1 MWLKETKKL
10 KINRILMERV
20 YNKTIEWQNIDIEKG
35 RRNIMSEYKIQIGK
49 EQYVNCK
56 EGSKFIDIIDK
67 YYDDKL
73 LDIAIC
79 KLNNKY
85 YELGEEIPYGG
96 TLTLVPF
103 TSIDGMKVYSRT
115 LQYIFI
121 KATLDLFKDAK
132 IVMQHSIDK
141 GIFGEI
147 HKVSPLDEED
157 INKIKNKMKD
167 IIDKNIPIN
176 KVKVK
181 REKAIEIFKSY
192 GMDDKV
198 LLLEQV
204 NFEYVSLYELDGR
217 YDYFYGYM
225 AQSTGVIR
233 SFDVMY
239 YEPGFILR
247 YPLEDD
253 INTLVKFNEQKK
265 LASIFMETEKWLNI
279 LGVGEVGSLNEKI
292 INGDLSSLIMIS
304 EALHE
309 KKIAEIADKIFNR
322 RDTRIVLIAGPS
334 SSGKTT
340 FAHRLGIQL
349 RVNGLIPIP
358 ISLDDYFVNR
368 EDTPRDEN
376 GEYDFETIGSVDIK
390 LFNEQLREIL
400 KGNEVEIPTFNFLKG
415 EREWIGN
422 KIKLPQ
428 NGVVIIEG
436 IHGLNPILTSEIE
449 DKYKFKIYI
458 SALTQLNLDN
468 HNRIATTDVRRIRRI
483 VRDHLSR
490 GHEAEDTLKMW
501 PKIKRGEQK
510 NIFVYQEEAD
520 VMFNST
526 LVYELCVLK
535 NAALEELN
543 KIEEDNTIYNE
554 AKRLKSFLGFFKEI
568 DCDLVPQNSIL
579 REFIGGSIFYKY

>member
-1 MWLKETKKL
+1 MDKYEIKL
-10 KINRILMERV
+10 NENESILV
-20 YNKTIEWQNIDIEKG
+20 
-35 RRNIMSEYKIQIGK
+35 
-49 EQYVNCK
+49 K
-56 EGSKFIDIIDK
+56 EGSRFKDIISENFKDQELK
-67 YYDDKL
+67 V
-73 LDIAIC
+73 AVC
-79 KLNNKY
+79 KLDNKY
-85 YELGEEIPYGG
+85 YELGEEIPRGG
-96 TLTLVPF
+96 KLSLIPF
-103 TSIDGMKVYSRT
+103 TSADGIKVYSRT
-115 LQYIFI
+115 LQFIFI
-121 KATLDLFKDAK
+121 KATLDLFKNAK

-147 HKVSPLDEED
+147 HKADPL
-157 INKIKNKMKD
+157 NKKD
-167 IIDKNIPIN
+167 LENVKVRMQELIDKNIPIN

-192 GMDDKV
+192 RMDDKV

-204 NFEYVSLYELDGR
+204 SFNEVNLYELEGR

-225 AQSTGVIR
+225 AESTGVIKA
-233 SFDVMY
+233 FDVMY

-247 YPLEDD
+247 YPEENN
-253 INTLVKFNEQKK
+253 INVITEFKEQKK

-279 LGVGEVGSLNEKI
+279 LGVGEVASLNEKLL
-292 INGDLSSLIMIS
+292 NGDLTNIIMVS

-309 KKIAEIADKIFNR
+309 KKLAEIADKIFCR
-322 RDTRIVLIAGPS
+322 RNTRIVLIAGPS
-334 SSGKTT
+334 YSGKTT
-340 FAHRLGIQL
+340 FANRLAIHL
-349 RVNGLIPIP
+349 RVNGLVPIP

-368 EDTPRDEN
+368 EQTPIDEN

-390 LFNEQLREIL
+390 LFNSQLRDIL
-400 KGNEVEIPTFNFLKG
+400 KGEEVEIPTFNFLTGK
-415 EREWIGN
+415 REWTGN

-535 NAALEELN
+535 KAALEELN
-543 KIEEDNTIYNE
+543 KIDESNPIYNE

-568 DCDLVPQNSIL
+568 DEALVPENSIL

>member
-1 MWLKETKKL
+1 M
-10 KINRILMERV
+10 N
-20 YNKTIEWQNIDIEKG
+20 
-35 RRNIMSEYKIQIGK
+35 EYKIQIGQ

-56 EGSKFIDIIDK
+56 EGTKFIDLVGK
-67 YYDDKL
+67 YYNGKV

-85 YELGEEIPYGG
+85 YELGENVPCCGK
-96 TLTLVPF
+96 LTMIPF
-103 TSIDGMKVYSRT
+103 TSVDGMKVYART
-115 LQYIFI
+115 LQYVFI

-132 IVMQHSIDK
+132 IVIQHSIDK

-147 HKVSPLDEED
+147 HKITPLDEED
-157 INKIKNKMKD
+157 INKIKNRIKE
-167 IIDKNIPIN
+167 IVNKNIPIN

-181 REKAIEIFKSY
+181 REKAIDIFKSY

-204 NFEYVSLYELDGR
+204 NFESVSLYELDGR

-225 AQSTGVIR
+225 AQSTGVIKA
-233 SFDVMY
+233 FDVMY
-239 YEPGFILR
+239 YDPGFILR
-247 YPLEDD
+247 YPLEED
-253 INTLVKFNEQKK
+253 INTLVKFKEQKK
-265 LASIFMETEKWLNI
+265 LASIFMETERWLNI

-292 INGDLSSLIMIS
+292 INGDLASLIMTS

-340 FAHRLGIQL
+340 FANRLAIQL

-368 EDTPRDEN
+368 EDTPIDED
-376 GEYDFETIGSVDIK
+376 GEYDFETIQSVDIK

-400 KGNEVEIPTFNFLKG
+400 KGNEVELPTFNFLTGK
-415 EREWIGN
+415 REWIGN

-436 IHGLNPILTSEIE
+436 IHGLNPILTSEID

-468 HNRIATTDVRRIRRI
+468 HNRISTTDVRRIRRI

-535 NAALEELN
+535 KAALEELN
-543 KIEEDNTIYNE
+543 KIDEDNTIYNE

-568 DCDLVPQNSIL
+568 DYDLVPQNSIL

>member
-1 MWLKETKKL
+1 MDKYEIKL
-10 KINRILMERV
+10 NENESILV
-20 YNKTIEWQNIDIEKG
+20 
-35 RRNIMSEYKIQIGK
+35 
-49 EQYVNCK
+49 K
-56 EGSKFIDIIDK
+56 EGSRFKDIISENFKDQELK
-67 YYDDKL
+67 V
-73 LDIAIC
+73 AVC
-79 KLNNKY
+79 KLDNKY
-85 YELGEEIPYGG
+85 YELGEEIPRGG
-96 TLTLVPF
+96 KLSLIPF
-103 TSIDGMKVYSRT
+103 TSADGIKVYSRT
-115 LQYIFI
+115 LQFIFI
-121 KATLDLFKDAK
+121 KATLDLFKNAK

-147 HKVSPLDEED
+147 HKADPL
-157 INKIKNKMKD
+157 NKKD
-167 IIDKNIPIN
+167 LENVKVRMQELIDKNIPIN

-204 NFEYVSLYELDGR
+204 SFNEVNLYELEGR

-225 AQSTGVIR
+225 AESTGVIKA
-233 SFDVMY
+233 FDVMY

-247 YPLEDD
+247 YPEENN
-253 INTLVKFNEQKK
+253 INVITEFKEQKK

-279 LGVGEVGSLNEKI
+279 LGVGEVASLNEKLL
-292 INGDLSSLIMIS
+292 NGDLTNIIMVS

-309 KKIAEIADKIFNR
+309 KKLAEIADKIFCR
-322 RDTRIVLIAGPS
+322 RNTRIVLIAGPS

-340 FAHRLGIQL
+340 FANRLAIHL
-349 RVNGLIPIP
+349 RVNGLVPIP

-368 EDTPRDEN
+368 EQTPIDEN

-390 LFNEQLREIL
+390 LFNSQLRDIL
-400 KGNEVEIPTFNFLKG
+400 KGEEVEIPTFNFLTGK
-415 EREWIGN
+415 REWTGN

-535 NAALEELN
+535 KAALEELN
-543 KIEEDNTIYNE
+543 KIDESNPIYNE

-568 DCDLVPQNSIL
+568 DEALVPENSIL

>member
-1 MWLKETKKL
+1 M
-10 KINRILMERV
+10 KI
-20 YNKTIEWQNIDIEKG
+20 
-35 RRNIMSEYKIQIGK
+35 
-49 EQYVNCK
+49 
-56 EGSKFIDIIDK
+56 
-67 YYDDKL
+67 
-73 LDIAIC
+73 
-79 KLNNKY
+79 
-85 YELGEEIPYGG
+85 
-96 TLTLVPF
+96 
-103 TSIDGMKVYSRT
+103 YSRT

-121 KATLDLFKDAK
+121 KATLDLFKEAK

-141 GIFGEI
+141 NIFGEI
-147 HKVSPLDEED
+147 HKVMSLNNED
-157 INKIKNKMKD
+157 IKKIKTKMQEIINKN
-167 IIDKNIPIN
+167 ISIDK
-176 KVKVK
+176 VRVK
-181 REKAIEIFKSY
+181 REKAIQIFKSY

-204 NFEYVSLYELDGR
+204 EFEYVNLYELDGR

-225 AQSTGVIR
+225 AQSTGVIKA
-233 SFDVMY
+233 FDVMY
-239 YEPGFILR
+239 YDPGFILR

-253 INTLVKFNEQKK
+253 INNIVRFNEQKK
-265 LASIFMETEKWLNI
+265 IASIFMETERWLNI

-292 INGDLSSLIMIS
+292 INGDLASLIMIS

-309 KKIAEIADKIFNR
+309 KKIAEIADKIFSKR
-322 RDTRIVLIAGPS
+322 ETRMVLIAGPS

-340 FAHRLGIQL
+340 FAYRLGIQL
-349 RVNGLIPIP
+349 KVNGLIPIP

-368 EDTPRDEN
+368 EDTPIDEN
-376 GEYDFETIGSVDIK
+376 GEYDFETIGSVDVK
-390 LFNEQLREIL
+390 LFNEQLRDIL
-400 KGNEVEIPTFNFLKG
+400 KGDEVEIPTFNFLSGK
-415 EREWIGN
+415 REWIGN

-501 PKIKRGEQK
+501 PKIKIGEQK

-535 NAALEELN
+535 KAALEELN
-543 KIEEDNTIYNE
+543 KIDESNPIYNE
-554 AKRLKSFLGFFKEI
+554 ARRLRSFLGFFKEI
-568 DCDLVPQNSIL
+568 DESLVPQNSIL

>member
-1 MWLKETKKL
+1 MDKYEIKL
-10 KINRILMERV
+10 NENESILV
-20 YNKTIEWQNIDIEKG
+20 
-35 RRNIMSEYKIQIGK
+35 
-49 EQYVNCK
+49 K
-56 EGSKFIDIIDK
+56 EGSIFKDIISENFKDQELK
-67 YYDDKL
+67 V
-73 LDIAIC
+73 AVC
-79 KLNNKY
+79 KLDNKY
-85 YELGEEIPYGG
+85 YELGEEIPRGG
-96 TLTLVPF
+96 KLSLIPF
-103 TSIDGMKVYSRT
+103 TSADGIKVYSRT
-115 LQYIFI
+115 LQFIFI
-121 KATLDLFKDAK
+121 KATLDLFKNAK

-147 HKVSPLDEED
+147 HKADPL
-157 INKIKNKMKD
+157 NKKD
-167 IIDKNIPIN
+167 LENVKVRMQELIDKNIPIN

-204 NFEYVSLYELDGR
+204 SFNEVNLYELEGR

-225 AQSTGVIR
+225 AESTGVIKA
-233 SFDVMY
+233 FDVMY

-247 YPLEDD
+247 YPEENN
-253 INTLVKFNEQKK
+253 INVITEFKEQKK

-279 LGVGEVGSLNEKI
+279 LGVGEVASLNEKLL
-292 INGDLSSLIMIS
+292 NGDLTNIIMVS

-309 KKIAEIADKIFNR
+309 KKLAEIADKIFCR
-322 RDTRIVLIAGPS
+322 RNTRIVLIAGPS

-340 FAHRLGIQL
+340 FANRLAIHL
-349 RVNGLIPIP
+349 RVNGLVPIP

-368 EDTPRDEN
+368 EQTPIDEN

-390 LFNEQLREIL
+390 LFNSQLRDIL
-400 KGNEVEIPTFNFLKG
+400 KGEEVEIPTFNFLTGK
-415 EREWIGN
+415 REWTGN

-535 NAALEELN
+535 KAALEELN
-543 KIEEDNTIYNE
+543 KIDESNPIYNE

-568 DCDLVPQNSIL
+568 DEALVPENSIL

>member
-1 MWLKETKKL
+1 MKEN
-10 KINRILMERV
+10 KIH
-20 YNKTIEWQNIDIEKG
+20 IDNQLID
-35 RRNIMSEYKIQIGK
+35 
-49 EQYVNCK
+49 CT
-56 EGSKFIDIIDK
+56 EGTKFIDVVQQ
-67 YYDDKL
+67 YYEGNI
-73 LDIAIC
+73 LDIALC

-85 YELGEEIPYGG
+85 YELSETIPNGG
-96 TLTLVPF
+96 DVTFIPF
-103 TSIDGMKVYSRT
+103 TTADGMKVYART

-121 KATLDLFKDAK
+121 KATLDLFKESK
-132 IVMQHSIDK
+132 IVIQHSIDK
-141 GIFGEI
+141 GIYGEI
-147 HKVSPLDEED
+147 HKENPLSKDDLE
-157 INKIKNKMKD
+157 NIKNKMKD
-167 IIDKNIPIN
+167 LIIRDLPIN

-181 REKAIEIFKSY
+181 REKAIDIFKSY

-204 NFEYVSLYELDGR
+204 NFEYVKLYELEGR

-225 AQSTGVIR
+225 AHSTGCIKA
-233 SFDVMY
+233 FDIMY
-239 YEPGFILR
+239 YNSGFVLR
-247 YPLEDD
+247 YPIECDLNKLSE
-253 INTLVKFNEQKK
+253 FNEQEK
-265 LASIFMETEKWLNI
+265 LNNIFIETEKWLNI

-292 INGDLSSLIMIS
+292 IGGDLASLIMTS

-322 RDTRIVLIAGPS
+322 KEIRVVLIAGPS

-340 FAHRLGIQL
+340 FAHRLSIQL
-349 RVNGLIPIP
+349 KVNGLIPIP

-368 EDTPRDEN
+368 EDTPKDEN
-376 GEYDFETIGSVDIK
+376 GEYDFETIHSVDIK
-390 LFNEQLREIL
+390 LFNEHLGDIL
-400 KGNEVEIPTFNFLKG
+400 KGNEVEIPSYNFKTG
-415 EREWIGN
+415 KREWEGK
-422 KIKLPQ
+422 KIKLPK
-428 NGVVIIEG
+428 NGVLIIEG

-501 PKIKRGEQK
+501 PKIKRGEKK
-510 NIFVYQEEAD
+510 NIFIYQEEAD

-535 NAALEELN
+535 KAALEELD
-543 KIEEDNTIYNE
+543 KISKDSVVYNE
-554 AKRLKSFLGFFKEI
+554 AKRLKAFLGFFKEI
-568 DCDLVPQNSIL
+568 DYNLVPQNSLL

>member
-1 MWLKETKKL
+1 M
-10 KINRILMERV
+10 N
-20 YNKTIEWQNIDIEKG
+20 
-35 RRNIMSEYKIQIGK
+35 EYKIQIDK
-49 EQYVNCK
+49 NKYVSLK
-56 EGSKFIDIIDK
+56 EGSKFIDIINEYFK
-67 YYDDKL
+67 GNI
-73 LDIAIC
+73 LDIAVC

-85 YELGEEIPYGG
+85 YELCEQIPGDG
-96 TLTLVPF
+96 KLTLVPF
-103 TSIDGMKVYSRT
+103 TSVDGMKIYSRT

-121 KATLDLFKDAK
+121 KATLDLFKEAK

-141 GIFGEI
+141 NIFGEI
-147 HKVSPLDEED
+147 HKVMSLNNED
-157 INKIKNKMKD
+157 IKKIKTKMQEIINKN
-167 IIDKNIPIN
+167 ISIDK
-176 KVKVK
+176 VRVK
-181 REKAIEIFKSY
+181 REKAIQIFKSY

-204 NFEYVSLYELDGR
+204 EFEYVNLYELDGR

-225 AQSTGVIR
+225 AQSTGVIKA
-233 SFDVMY
+233 FDVMY
-239 YEPGFILR
+239 YDPGFILR

-253 INTLVKFNEQKK
+253 INNIVRFNEQKK
-265 LASIFMETEKWLNI
+265 IASIFMETERWLNI

-292 INGDLSSLIMIS
+292 INGDLASLIMIS

-309 KKIAEIADKIFNR
+309 KKIAEIADKIFSKR
-322 RDTRIVLIAGPS
+322 ETRMVLIAGPS

-340 FAHRLGIQL
+340 FAYRLGIQL
-349 RVNGLIPIP
+349 KVNGLIPIP

-368 EDTPRDEN
+368 EDTPIDEN
-376 GEYDFETIGSVDIK
+376 GEYDFETIGSVDVK
-390 LFNEQLREIL
+390 LFNEQLRDIL
-400 KGNEVEIPTFNFLKG
+400 KGDEVEIPTFNFLSGK
-415 EREWIGN
+415 REWIGN

-501 PKIKRGEQK
+501 PKIKIGEQK

-535 NAALEELN
+535 KAALEELN
-543 KIEEDNTIYNE
+543 KIDESNPIYNE
-554 AKRLKSFLGFFKEI
+554 ARRLRSFLGFFKEI
-568 DCDLVPQNSIL
+568 DESLVPQNSIL

>member
-1 MWLKETKKL
+1 M
-10 KINRILMERV
+10 N
-20 YNKTIEWQNIDIEKG
+20 
-35 RRNIMSEYKIQIGK
+35 EYKIQIGQ

-56 EGSKFIDIIDK
+56 EGTKFIDLVGK
-67 YYDDKL
+67 YYNGKV

-85 YELGEEIPYGG
+85 YELGENIPCCGK
-96 TLTLVPF
+96 LTMIPF
-103 TSIDGMKVYSRT
+103 TSVDGMKVYART
-115 LQYIFI
+115 LQYVFI

-132 IVMQHSIDK
+132 IVIQHSIDK

-147 HKVSPLDEED
+147 HKITPLDEED
-157 INKIKNKMKD
+157 INKIKNRMKE
-167 IIDKNIPIN
+167 IVNKNIPIN

-181 REKAIEIFKSY
+181 REKAIDIFKSY

-204 NFEYVSLYELDGR
+204 NFESVSLYELDGR

-225 AQSTGVIR
+225 AQSTGVIKA
-233 SFDVMY
+233 FDVMY
-239 YEPGFILR
+239 YDPGFILR
-247 YPLEDD
+247 YPLEED
-253 INTLVKFNEQKK
+253 INTLVKFKEQKK
-265 LASIFMETEKWLNI
+265 LASIFMETERWLNI

-292 INGDLSSLIMIS
+292 INGDLASLIMTS

-340 FAHRLGIQL
+340 FANRLAIQL

-368 EDTPRDEN
+368 EDTPIDED
-376 GEYDFETIGSVDIK
+376 GEYDFETIQSVDIK

-400 KGNEVEIPTFNFLKG
+400 KGNEVELPTFNFLTGK
-415 EREWIGN
+415 REWIGN

-436 IHGLNPILTSEIE
+436 IHGLNPILTSEID

-468 HNRIATTDVRRIRRI
+468 HNRISTTDVRRIRRI

-501 PKIKRGEQK
+501 HKIKRGEQK

-535 NAALEELN
+535 KAALEELN
-543 KIEEDNTIYNE
+543 KIDEDNTIYNE

-568 DCDLVPQNSIL
+568 DYDLVPQNSIL